1 MTAVGM
7 VDQDTDDT
15 TLPNPQ
21 RVRGYFL
28 FHKSSLS
35 ALVDKNTK
43 SIKNLSKSNL
53 QRLKRNWLL
62 FKLLEVIHAG
72 AVTINTRSAFQSVAD
87 GGYWPVDTP
96 LLAMVGKAVDNYG
109 NNGLTIKQIEAYVMG
124 NVQDLIDFAFDPAKK
139 TRGRKAATLLQTA
152 LDLPCPGGCDRTARV
167 PPQNRATN
175 YDCARSSALPS
186 GRAIPSSSRVR
197 RISTTKP
204 TTTTTSTRV
213 TTRTTTRR
221 VRTTTTTTPTKS
233 SKID

>member
-1 MTAVGM
+1 MTAAGM
-7 VDQDTDDT
+7 LDKDTDDT
-15 TLPNPQ
+15 TLPNPK

-28 FHKSSLS
+28 FSKNNLS

-43 SIKNLSKSNL
+43 TIKNLSKSNV
-53 QRLKRNWLL
+53 QRLKRNWHL
-62 FKLLEVIHAG
+62 FKLLEVIQAG
-72 AVTINTRSAFQSVAD
+72 AVTVNTRRAFQSVAD

-96 LLAMVGKAVDNYG
+96 LLAILGKAVDNYG
-109 NNGLTIKQIEAYVMG
+109 NNPHTIKQIETYVRG
-124 NVQDLIDFAFDPAKK
+124 NVQDLIDSVFDPAKK
-139 TRGRKAATLLQTA
+139 TRGRRAATLLQTA

-197 RISTTKP
+197 RISTTKT
-204 TTTTTSTRV
+204 TTTTTS
-213 TTRTTTRR
+213 RTTTRR
-221 VRTTTTTTPTKS
+221 VRTTTTTPTKS

>member
-7 VDQDTDDT
+7 LDKDTDDT
-15 TLPNPQ
+15 TMPNPQ
-21 RVRGYFL
+21 NVRGYFL
-28 FHKSSLS
+28 FTKSSLS
-35 ALVDKNTK
+35 ALVDKSTK
-43 SIKNLSKSNL
+43 TIKNLSKSNV

-72 AVTINTRSAFQSVAD
+72 AVTVNTRSAFQSVAD

-96 LLAMVGKAVDNYG
+96 LLAILGKAVDNYG
-109 NNGLTIKQIEAYVMG
+109 NNPHTIKQIETYVRG
-124 NVQDLIDFAFDPAKK
+124 NVQDLIDSVFDPAKK
-139 TRGRKAATLLQTA
+139 TRGRRAATLLQTA

-197 RISTTKP
+197 RISTTK
-204 TTTTTSTRV
+204 
-213 TTRTTTRR
+213 
-221 VRTTTTTTPTKS
+221 TTTTTTTTRVTTTTTTTRVKTTTPATRSKS
-233 SKID
+233 D